1 MKKTTITAVAVGCAA
16 VILLAAIW
24 IASAVRP
31 SETVVSSSSAP
42 SMSINSTAN
51 DVSSQENLANSS
63 SSKLDS
69 TPEETGYVL
78 KAYMGHIGIFRAG
91 EETPIE
97 EMDVKLESLPEAD
110 QQLLI
115 EGIPAKDKETL
126 RSIMEDYES

>member
-63 SSKLDS
+63 SSKMDS
-69 TPEETGYVL
+69 APEETGYVL
-78 KAYMGHIGIFRAG
+78 KAYKGRIGIFRAG

>member
-24 IASAVRP
+24 IASAARP

-42 SMSINSTAN
+42 S
-51 DVSSQENLANSS
+51 
-63 SSKLDS
+63 SSKMDS
-69 TPEETGYVL
+69 APEETGYVL
-78 KAYMGHIGIFRAG
+78 KAYKGRIGIFRAG

>member
-16 VILLAAIW
+16 VILLAA
-24 IASAVRP
+24 RP

-63 SSKLDS
+63 SSKMDS
-69 TPEETGYVL
+69 APEETGYVL
-78 KAYMGHIGIFRAG
+78 KAYKGRIGIFRAG